1 MHAEYTLPG
10 IVDSCNTKCKLWSYC
25 YAFTQAYIQSKQAC
39 LITYIHYNL
48 KQFTTVRHCYQ

>member
-39 LITYIHYNL
+39 LSLIYITI
-48 KQFTTVRHCYQ
+48 